1 MSEPVPECGDL
12 LNQIG
17 RVGSVMN
24 EICIVE
30 GLKFVAL
37 NNLVEFSSGDKGMVL
52 GFTPSEVQ
60 VIIFGDY
67 HNIKKGDLVK
77 VIDDYL
83 CVETGDELLGR
94 IIDPLGN
101 ALDGRTKPDCGTSRY
116 IDSPAKSIGER
127 NTITKPLCT
136 GYLIIDS
143 QVPIGLGQ
151 RELFIGEKKVHKAD
165 VAMGIITNQANT
177 DSGVISIYVAID
189 VESSTVKRKIEQLKE
204 VDALKNNVIIVG
216 RSSDPA
222 SVNYIAPMTAVTIAE
237 FFANKGRDVLVI
249 FDNLT
254 SHAKV
259 YRQISLLLNR
269 APGREAYPGDIF
281 YLHARLLER
290 CGAFSEI
297 SGNGSITAIPI
308 VETQGTEDITDY
320 LSTNLMSITD
330 GHVLF
335 RLSLSNKGI
344 QPAVD
349 SGFSVSRIGGRAQ
362 HPIMRELS
370 DELKNIII
378 KFHEVEK
385 YLIFDSEM
393 KKETLDIIELGKRAY
408 QFFYQT
414 TNELFSTV
422 EEIILQY
429 FIVNNYVLE
438 WEVENILEVRNQLIE
453 FIRKPK
459 NTDSLK
465 EIMERKTVEEAREYI
480 ELLIEEFIDLPN
492 TSRRIKKKKQSKA
505 EKETIIDIL
514 KDREDSD
521 VVNRDIKARH

>member
-1 MSEPVPECGDL
+1 MSEPITECGDL
-12 LNQIG
+12 LDQIG
-17 RVGSVMN
+17 RVESVMN

-30 GLKFVAL
+30 GLKYVAL
-37 NNLVEFSSGDKGMVL
+37 NNLVEFSSGEKGMVL
-52 GFTPSEVQ
+52 GFTTTEVQ

-67 HNIKKGDLVK
+67 RKIKKGDLVK
-77 VIDDYL
+77 IVDDYL

-101 ALDGRTKPDCGTSRY
+101 PLDGRARPECESSRY
-116 IDSPAKSIGER
+116 IDSQAKTISER

-165 VAMGIITNQANT
+165 VGMGIITNQARINS
-177 DSGVISIYVAID
+177 DVISIYVTID
-189 VESSTVKRKIEQLKE
+189 VESSTVKRKIEQLE
-204 VDALKNNVIIVG
+204 ESGSLKNSVIIIG

-237 FFANKGRDVLVI
+237 YFANKGKDVLVI

-290 CGAFSEI
+290 CGAFSE
-297 SGNGSITAIPI
+297 SAGGGSITAIPI

-370 DELKNIII
+370 DLLKNIII
-378 KFHEVEK
+378 KYHEVEK

-393 KKETLDIIELGKRAY
+393 KKETLETIELGKRAY

-414 TNELFSTV
+414 PIELFSTA

-429 FIVNNYVLE
+429 FIIGNYVLE
-438 WEVENILEVRNQLIE
+438 WEVEKILSVRNQLVE
-453 FIRKPK
+453 FIRKTENKKFLDEILVRESIKDAEEYLEMIIGEFVELPTTIPK
-459 NTDSLK
+459 
-465 EIMERKTVEEAREYI
+465 IRRRK
-480 ELLIEEFIDLPN
+480 P
-492 TSRRIKKKKQSKA
+492 SKA
-505 EKETIIDIL
+505 EKETVVDIL
-514 KDREDSD
+514 KDREGSD
-521 VVNRDIKARH
+521 VVDRGAKARH